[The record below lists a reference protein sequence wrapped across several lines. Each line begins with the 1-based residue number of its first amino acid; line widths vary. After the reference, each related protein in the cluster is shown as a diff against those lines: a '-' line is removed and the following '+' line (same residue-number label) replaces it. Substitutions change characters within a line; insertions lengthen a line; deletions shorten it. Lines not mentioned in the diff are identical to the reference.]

1 MHSPGFSLQRVST
14 SQAVDWDAID
24 DELDKIPS
32 ELKDP
37 RFDSLRHVL
46 NILSAVDAEAALEEV
61 LSLSDLPVVLVVVFG
76 PSCACLHCLQLR
88 AQRDTIEELVDEVV
102 QGYHNGFN
110 KAIHNYSQILQLFA
124 DCKTHVNTL
133 RSSLQE
139 AKGQLGAQSRNLQQQ
154 VNSR

>member
-1 MHSPGFSLQRVST
+1 MHSPAFSLQRVSAN
-14 SQAVDWDAID
+14 QVVDWDAVD

-46 NILSAVDAEAALEEV
+46 NILSAVDGEAALEE
-61 LSLSDLPVVLVVVFG
+61 
-76 PSCACLHCLQLR
+76 LR
-88 AQRDTIEELVDEVV
+88 EQRDTIEGLVDEVV

-124 DCKTHVNTL
+124 NCKTHVNAL

-154 VNSR
+154 VNYSGAAALALGTLYSF